1 MVISLRPGM
10 ELSRDTLIRR
20 LIDIQYERN
29 DIAFERNTLPRAR
42 RHGRD
47 LAGILG

>member
-1 MVISLRPGM
+1 MVISIRPGM
-10 ELSRDTLIRR
+10 EMSREELIRR

-29 DIAFERNTLPRAR
+29 DIAFERNLPRAR
-42 RHGRD
+42 RHGGN